1 MNRSG
6 IALLGIV
13 LLFVTSNC
21 SVNPVTGKKNLLVMG
36 EQQEV
41 ALGAEAD
48 PQIVA
53 TYGLFEDPKLQD
65 FIDQKGQEMVAVSH
79 RPNLKFTFRI
89 MDSPVI
95 NAFAIPGGYV
105 YFTRGILAHFNN
117 EAEFAGVLG
126 HEIGHV
132 TARHSAIQQRNAT
145 VAQVLLIAGIIVS
158 PTIREFANEAQQLT
172 SLMFLKFSR
181 DNESQADQLGVE
193 YSTKIDYDSHK
204 MANFFKTLNRVQHQ
218 SGASDIPTF
227 LATHPDPLDR
237 YEKVE
242 EASTKWQAK
251 VNTPPYQVDRDDYLR
266 MIDGLIYGEDPR
278 QGYVENNIFY
288 HPELLFQ
295 FPTPADWQVANM
307 PSQVQ
312 MVPQDGKA
320 LLLFT
325 LSGETTLEKAASASA
340 EQYQLT
346 TVNSKSTTV
355 NGLPALEVTTEQVDQ
370 QDPTQ
375 NLSILSYYISYDNKI
390 YVFHGVALKTDFA
403 PYNTIFLNSMRQFK
417 KLTDRSKINVKPEK
431 ISVRTVSRTNTLR
444 NLLVQWGVED
454 KRLEEIAILN
464 SMQLDEEVA
473 AGTLVKTVVK

>member
-1 MNRSG
+1 MKRSR
-6 IALLGIV
+6 IALTGLVCLLGIV
-13 LLFVTSNC
+13 NC
-21 SVNPVTGKKNLLVMG
+21 SVNPVTGKKNLLVMS
-36 EQQEV
+36 EQQEI
-41 ALGAEAD
+41 ALGADAD

-53 TYGLFEDPKLQD
+53 TYGLYEDQKLQD
-65 FIDQKGQEMVAVSH
+65 FIDKKGNEMVAVSH
-79 RPNLKFTFRI
+79 RPDLKFQFRI

-145 VAQVLLIAGIIVS
+145 VAQVLLIAGIVLS
-158 PTIREFANEAQQLT
+158 PTIREFANEAQELT
-172 SLMFLKFSR
+172 SLLFLKFSR
-181 DNESQADQLGVE
+181 DNESQADELGVQ
-193 YSTKIDYDSHK
+193 YSTKIDYDSHN
-204 MANFFKTLNRVQHQ
+204 MANFFKTLNRVQQQ

-227 LATHPDPLDR
+227 LSTHPDPLDR
-237 YEKVE
+237 YAKVE
-242 EASTKWQAK
+242 EETNKWQKK
-251 VNTPPYQVDRDDYLR
+251 VNTPPYEVNRDNYLR
-266 MIDGLIYGEDPR
+266 MIDGIIYGEDPR
-278 QGYVENNIFY
+278 QGYVDNNVFY

-295 FPTPADWQVANM
+295 FPTPANWSVSNM

-325 LSGETTLEKAASASA
+325 LSGESTLQQAASKDA

-346 TVNSKSTTV
+346 PVTSKSTSV
-355 NGLPALEVTTEQVDQ
+355 NGLSALEVSSEQVNA

-375 NLSILSYYISYDNKI
+375 NLSVLSYYISYDNKI
-390 YVFHGVALKTDFA
+390 YVFHGVALKTDFD
-403 PYNTIFLNSMRQFK
+403 PYQTIFLNSMRQFRR
-417 KLTDRSKINVKPEK
+417 LTDRRKIDVKPEHLA
-431 ISVRTVSRTNTLR
+431 VRTVSRTNSLR
-444 NLLVQWGVED
+444 NILTQYGIES

-464 SMQLDEEVA
+464 SMELDEEVP
-473 AGTLVKTVVK
+473 AGTLIKTVTK